1 MGVVT
6 RFSDKGAN
14 WLNLLAAVVSRAC
27 DWLKVRGQRL
37 VMTVAV
43 MKSGL
48 MKSEVTGSVS
58 PGRYATLGSVQ
69 LGEKT

>member
-1 MGVVT
+1 M
-6 RFSDKGAN
+6 
-14 WLNLLAAVVSRAC
+14 LAAVVSRAC

-37 VMTVAV
+37 VMTAAV

-48 MKSEVTGSVS
+48 MKSKVTGSVS

>member
-1 MGVVT
+1 M
-6 RFSDKGAN
+6 
-14 WLNLLAAVVSRAC
+14 LAAVVSRAC

-37 VMTVAV
+37 VMAAAV
-43 MKSGL
+43 VKSGL
-48 MKSEVTGSVS
+48 MKSKATGSVS